1 MATAEEAKAAIEA
14 GFTTYIAELEKA
26 GPVWEKKPTTSGEGE
41 DAWCARQVA
50 EHIGGSG
57 LFFGSGIATAMG
69 ITGPTPSRMSFP
81 DAATALAETRRTH
94 GELMAVVSQVKDEQ
108 LAAETELRGLGK
120 QTVGGMLGIVS
131 YHLNDH
137 ANQLKTLRGG

>member
-1 MATAEEAKAAIEA
+1 MATAQEAKAAIEA
-14 GFTTYIAELEKA
+14 GFASYIAELEKV
-26 GPVWEKKPTTSGEGE
+26 GPVWEQKPAASGEGE

-50 EHIGGSG
+50 EHIGGAG
-57 LFFGSGIATAMG
+57 LYFGRGIATAMG
-69 ITGPTPSRMSFP
+69 VTGPTPSPMSFP
-81 DAATALAETRRTH
+81 DAATAVAETRRTH
-94 GELMAVVSQVKDEQ
+94 GELMAVVSQVTDDQ
-108 LAAETELRGLGK
+108 LGAETELRGLGK